1 MTYQIKGVSLTER
14 GWAGHYICSDECCF
28 RRNTLLEYNGIQV
41 VVSTVGNRQLKP
53 TTVLGEIG
61 ISLVPGDN
69 HYYETMAFLAEEDN
83 GYIEA
88 NVGKAIDFSSNW
100 YIDHIGNGSDN
111 EANDMHDKVCLEI
124 VDMLVNNSIEVNK
137 NERLLWK

>member
-14 GWAGHYICSDECCF
+14 GWAGHFICSDKCCF

-41 VVSTVGNRQLKP
+41 VVSTVGAMVGRGINIREREWETIGYNR
-53 TTVLGEIG
+53 
-61 ISLVPGDN
+61 
-69 HYYETMAFLAEEDN
+69 YYETMAFLAKEDN

-88 NVGKAIDFSSNW
+88 DVNKEINFSSNW
-100 YIDHIGNGSDN
+100 CIDHIGNGSDN

-124 VDMLVNNSIEVNK
+124 VDMLINDLI
-137 NERLLWK
+137 